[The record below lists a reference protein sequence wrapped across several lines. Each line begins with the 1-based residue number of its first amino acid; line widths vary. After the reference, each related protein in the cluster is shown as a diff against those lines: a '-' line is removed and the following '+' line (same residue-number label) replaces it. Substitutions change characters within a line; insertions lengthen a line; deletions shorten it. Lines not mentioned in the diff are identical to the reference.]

1 MGDPDPVEL
10 GSSLAA
16 DDALESGYLLSTVA
30 WYGITTAMDHLLLA
44 ADDLTNAD
52 APLRPSAFFTVTRA
66 ALLGASQSVW
76 VLTGNRTER
85 LNRARSVMADERKL
99 HATFLSDY
107 TKDPVI
113 AKDVSA
119 DFLTLIEATVERL
132 DEDKKRLLKARADG
146 GYKGTFESTAM
157 MRAAAQHLAGRDDW
171 QRRALAY
178 EWRMSSA
185 AAHARMWP
193 FHVRPTDSTPLP
205 GGGGEIR
212 RLSSSLQEVVQSF
225 GAAVLMLNEAWRLW
239 DLRRTAP
246 LKRQTEGQMPLIRRC
261 RPAHPTQSST
271 TTKR

>member
-1 MGDPDPVEL
+1 MGDPDPVEP

-16 DDALESGYLLSTVA
+16 DDALESGYLLSTVV

-76 VLTGNRTER
+76 ILTGSRTER

-99 HATFLSDY
+99 HAVFLSDY
-107 TKDPVI
+107 TKDP
-113 AKDVSA
+113 ALAEDVSA
-119 DFLTLIEATVERL
+119 ESLAQAEAMVKRL
-132 DEDKKRLLKARADG
+132 DKDRKRLLSARAADG
-146 GYKGTFESTAM
+146 YSGTFTSTAM
-157 MRAAAQHLAGRDDW
+157 MREAAEHLAGRDDW

-193 FHVRPTDSTPLP
+193 FHVRPTESTPLP

-212 RLSSSLQEVVQSF
+212 RLSSSLLEAVQSF

-239 DLRRTAP
+239 DLRRIAP
-246 LKRQTEGQMPLIRRC
+246 DGRGRQ
-261 RPAHPTQSST
+261 
-271 TTKR
+271 